1 VLDRLAARYLVVD
14 PRSRV
19 FGDEI
24 AGVEATGSIAIAEG
38 DVVEVPWVADSRAV
52 VFDIPDGHRP
62 GTTPDELVVEAVGSS
77 GESTTGRRILP
88 STLGTG
94 RLAVAVPEPD
104 GWEPVTLRV
113 SVVGDT
119 PITIGITDD
128 GSPAVGRVVGVDDG
142 LRVVYAADTVIYER
156 TRALSRIRWAAS
168 ASVITDPQER
178 VDALAVG
185 VHSSL
190 VVLDEGTAG
199 FGSSTARIDRVLD
212 DGGDRLIIEVVADG
226 PGYLVIADSMQTW
239 WEVRV
244 DGVGVEPIGADHVG
258 IAIPLDAGSHR
269 IAADVRPPG
278 LPLGLAISAAALA
291 AIAYLGIRR
300 RSDGSRRGEGST

>member
-1 VLDRLAARYLVVD
+1 
-14 PRSRV
+14 
-19 FGDEI
+19 
-24 AGVEATGSIAIAEG
+24 
-38 DVVEVPWVADSRAV
+38 
-52 VFDIPDGHRP
+52 
-62 GTTPDELVVEAVGSS
+62 
-77 GESTTGRRILP
+77 
-88 STLGTG
+88 
-94 RLAVAVPEPD
+94 
-104 GWEPVTLRV
+104 
-113 SVVGDT
+113 
-119 PITIGITDD
+119 
-128 GSPAVGRVVGVDDG
+128 
-142 LRVVYAADTVIYER
+142 
-156 TRALSRIRWAAS
+156 
-168 ASVITDPQER
+168 VITDPQER

-269 IAADVRPPG
+269 IVADVRPPG
-278 LPLGLAISAAALA
+278 LPLGQAISAVALA
-291 AIAYLGIRR
+291 ATAYLGVRR
-300 RSDGSRRGEGST
+300 RSDGSRRGEEST